1 MFFFFFFHSLGC
13 GKKLKDILSQ
23 KINKQAYSSGILL
36 LFKMVSLKVI
46 SYMGFVCSKEICF
59 ESLQPSAS
67 KDKFRRTKQ
76 SHFFKDFMEEKK

>member
-1 MFFFFFFHSLGC
+1 
-13 GKKLKDILSQ
+13 
-23 KINKQAYSSGILL
+23 
-36 LFKMVSLKVI
+36 MVSLKVI

-76 SHFFKDFMEEKK
+76 SHFFKDFMEEKKIVTPLVLLSESKET